1 MRYRR
6 LGRTGIEVSELV
18 FGCGNVGGLLIRG
31 APDDMRAAVRRA
43 LDAGLNWFDTAAAYG
58 DGVSEQ
64 SLGRLLEEI
73 EDTPYVSTKI
83 RLDIDRLGDAE
94 GEIERSMADSLRRLG
109 RQSVDLVQLHNP
121 IARET
126 GARSAIAEAELTR
139 SGGVIDALDRI
150 REQGLTHFIGMTG
163 LGEGESCRRIAETGR
178 FDTAQVYFNML
189 NPSAARAMPPR
200 WTGQDFAGLLDACR
214 SHDMGVIAIRV
225 LAAGILASDRRHGRE
240 SMLTSDTDVA
250 SEERKTR
257 AVFAALGDGHGT
269 RAQAAIR
276 FVLSNPDIAAA
287 NIGVAEPAQLDESL
301 LAVDLGPLPDEV
313 LTRLDALYDT
323 NFDTADSG

>member
-1 MRYRR
+1 MKYRR

-31 APDDMRAAVRRA
+31 TPGDMRAAVRRA
-43 LDAGLNWFDTAAAYG
+43 LDAGVNWFDTAAAYG
-58 DGVSEQ
+58 NGVSEQ
-64 SLGRLLEEI
+64 SLGRILDEI
-73 EDTPYVSTKI
+73 DDTPFVSTKL
-83 RLDIDRLGDAE
+83 RLDTDRLDDAR
-94 GEIERSMADSLRRLG
+94 GEIERLMAASLQRLG

-126 GARSAIAEAELTR
+126 GARNAIAEAELTR
-139 SGGVIDALDRI
+139 SSGVIDALDRI
-150 REQGLTHFIGMTG
+150 RDQGLTRFIGMTG

-189 NPSAARAMPPR
+189 NPSAERTMPPR
-200 WTGQDFAGLLDACR
+200 WTGQNFGGLLKACR
-214 SHDMGVIAIRV
+214 SQDMGVIAIRIM
-225 LAAGILASDRRHGRE
+225 AAGILASDVRHGRE
-240 SMLTSDTDVA
+240 SALTSDTDVA

-257 AVFAALGDGHGT
+257 AVFDALGDRHGI

-287 NIGVAEPAQLDESL
+287 NIGIAEPAQLDESL
-301 LAVDLGPLPDEV
+301 GAVELGALPGDAFA
-313 LTRLDALYDT
+313 RLDALYESD
-323 NFDTADSG
+323 FDRAESG